1 MFHLLL
7 YFSILCLSS
16 SYYLTHIQKQY
27 ITNVLQHPNS
37 SPFMKNK
44 VKQVLIKKYSY
55 WAIKQ
60 ATVFRQKYH
69 IPNNYVSNSELVQS
83 CLLGLIKSTK
93 HYDGR
98 VSLSCYAAKYI
109 QCELYKA
116 FTRKH
121 IGARFTHYELM
132 CQKKKA
138 SNYTQVELYQQQKPH
153 TVIMTSN
160 IGMSECDYKLF
171 IIYIREFLNNIR
183 PIDRYIFLLRYDIF
197 TGQVIRKHK
206 DIGKLVCLSYKSVQK
221 SIRQTQH
228 KFTLYDNLQFY
239 VH

>member
-7 YFSILCLSS
+7 YFSILWLCS
-16 SYYLTHIQKQY
+16 SYYLTPIQKQH
-27 ITNVLQHPNS
+27 ITNILQHLNS

-44 VKQVLIKKYSY
+44 VKQVLIEKYSY
-55 WAIKQ
+55 WAMKQ
-60 ATVFRQKYH
+60 ANVFRQKYH
-69 IPNNYVSNSELVQS
+69 MQNNYVSNSELVQS
-83 CLLGLIKSTK
+83 CLLGLVKSLK

-98 VSLSCYAAKYI
+98 VSLTCYAHKYI
-109 QCELYKA
+109 QCELYRA

-121 IGARFTHYELM
+121 IGGRFTHYELM
-132 CQKKKA
+132 HQKKKA
-138 SNYTQVELYQQQKPH
+138 SNYTQVELYQQFKPD
-153 TVIMTSN
+153 TVIIKSN
-160 IGMSECDYKLF
+160 IGLSDCHHKIF
-171 IIYIREFLNNIR
+171 ILYIREFLNSIR

-228 KFTLYDNLQFY
+228 NFALYDKLLFY